1 MREHYE
7 ELSKS
12 FSFTSMRQKNST
24 GKNIG
29 KWIKIKEYKTETR
42 TEQVSKRE
50 RIGRYERG
58 ISNSKTI
65 ISKYL

>member
-29 KWIKIKEYKTETR
+29 KWIKK
-42 TEQVSKRE
+42 KRIQDRNKDRAGE
-50 RIGRYERG
+50 
-58 ISNSKTI
+58 
-65 ISKYL
+65 